1 MTKNNRAKLTQKH
14 RDALAAFANNVTPT
28 NTKTPDEFDLPTP
41 EVVVDE
47 PEVVVDESEVDEP
60 EVDEPDTTAEESVD
74 ADDWVDEL
82 TIPEATPPQE
92 EVELPSTEQDEGE
105 SDEDYIARMRD
116 EFKNLEHLDAEI
128 AEEFFDRAVSP
139 AISHNNKRTQEK
151 IEALER
157 ELAAVRENTATL
169 TEAQQIKRY
178 NELNAPILERHP
190 KATKILKSQE
200 FIDFVNKDTKPYD
213 QETKYQTLSRA
224 YQLGYTDEVI
234 TALDAF
240 VESRGKPKPPVNADG
255 KAPASATTKAKPK
268 RMSEAEFL
276 KQRRAIMAN
285 PRKHPQG
292 ALRKLELDF
301 FNQK

>member
-1 MTKNNRAKLTQKH
+1 MTKINRAKLTQKH
-14 RDALAAFANNVTPT
+14 RDALAAFASNVTPT
-28 NTKTPDEFDLPTP
+28 DTKTPDEFNLPNSNV
-41 EVVVDE
+41 EGVEE
-47 PEVVVDESEVDEP
+47 PEVVTDEVDEP
-60 EVDEPDTTAEESVD
+60 EVSAETPDD
-74 ADDWVDEL
+74 ADDWVDDL
-82 TIPEATPPQE
+82 TIPEPQLVQDE
-92 EVELPSTEQDEGE
+92 EELPSTEQDEGE
-105 SDEDYIARMRD
+105 SDEDYIARMRE

-128 AEEFFDRAVSP
+128 AEEFFDRAVNP
-139 AISHNNKRTQEK
+139 VISRTNKRTQEK

-157 ELAAVRENTATL
+157 ELASVRASTATL
-169 TEAQQIKRY
+169 TEAQQVKRY
-178 NELNAPILERHP
+178 NELNAPILARHP
-190 KATKILKSQE
+190 KATKILQSQE
-200 FIDFVNKDTKPYD
+200 FIEFVNQDTKPFD
-213 QETKYQTLSRA
+213 QETRYQTLSRA

-285 PRKHPQG
+285 PRKYPQG

>member
-14 RDALAAFANNVTPT
+14 RDALAMFASNVTPAD
-28 NTKTPDEFDLPTP
+28 TKTPDEFDLPTP
-41 EVVVDE
+41 EVEEVDE
-47 PEVVVDESEVDEP
+47 PEVVTDEP
-60 EVDEPDTTAEESVD
+60 EVDEPESPTEGSEDT
-74 ADDWVDEL
+74 DDWVDDL
-82 TIPEATPPQE
+82 TIPEANPQPTQD

-105 SDEDYIARMRD
+105 SDEDYIARMRE

-128 AEEFFDRAVSP
+128 AEEFFDRAVNP
-139 AISHNNKRTQEK
+139 AISRNNKRTQEK

-157 ELAAVRENTATL
+157 ELAAVRANTATL
-169 TEAQQIKRY
+169 TEAQQVKRY
-178 NELNAPILERHP
+178 NELNAPILARHP
-190 KATKILKSQE
+190 KATKILQSQE
-200 FIDFVNKDTKPYD
+200 FIEFVNKDTKPYD

-255 KAPASATTKAKPK
+255 KASASTSTKAKPK

-285 PRKHPQG
+285 PRKYPQG